1 MFQIQP
7 IRSRELQE
15 QIAEALGTAY
25 LPDTYAFFAG
35 ELSEDSTT
43 ITSLIALCQFTF
55 GPEKSVIRS
64 LAYPPA
70 VAGDEALKILI
81 RTVMFSVYRGEI
93 PTIVF
98 ADGVAEPAFMRSL
111 GFRERDGEW
120 SLDLV
125 KFYES
130 PCHFQPDEK
139 KDGE

>member
-1 MFQIQP
+1 MFQVQP

-15 QIAEALGTAY
+15 QIAEALGTAF

-35 ELSEDSTT
+35 ELSEDGTT
-43 ITSLIALCQFTF
+43 VTSLIALCQFTF

-70 VAGDEALKILI
+70 CAEDEAIKILI
-81 RTVMFSVYRGEI
+81 RTVMYAVYRGEI

-98 ADGVAEPAFMRSL
+98 ADGVADPKFMRSL

-130 PCHFQPDEK
+130 PCHFQPDGQK
-139 KDGE
+139 NAD